1 MTIRRK
7 VILLYALQREDD
19 EMRVLRLLSAAALA
33 LAAMAAAPHA
43 ARAQAYP
50 AQDVQFI
57 CGFAAGSGADIIVRY
72 FADKLRP
79 LMNRTIVVQN
89 KPGAIGNIAT
99 EFVARSKPDGH
110 TIYVTGAN
118 SVAANMHLFRKPPVD
133 AATAFQVAA
142 TINNATMMIAVRAD
156 GPVKSIADLTK
167 AMREKGD
174 KATYAYANPTSRVLG
189 AMYKEK
195 AGLKAVEVGY
205 RTGADYLNELYSGK
219 IDYAVVDNVQG
230 MAQANA
236 GRMLLLAVGAD
247 KRMQAAPDIP
257 TMTELGYPM
266 NIRSWWA
273 ALVPAGTPRPIV
285 DQINA
290 WFSQVVGTEE
300 TRKFL
305 NGIASDPWIA
315 KPDEAQA
322 YLLQQ
327 IKDWAEYVRVANI
340 EPQG

>member
-1 MTIRRK
+1 MKHTAHL
-7 VILLYALQREDD
+7 VTAGVMALVAGLTVPQQ
-19 EMRVLRLLSAAALA
+19 
-33 LAAMAAAPHA
+33 

-50 AQDVQFI
+50 TQDVNFI

-72 FADKLRP
+72 FSDKMRP

-99 EFVARSKPDGH
+99 EYVARSKPDGH
-110 TIYVTGAN
+110 TIYITGGN
-118 SVAANMHLFRKPPVD
+118 GVAANMHLFKKPPVD
-133 AATAFQVAA
+133 AGKALQIVA

-156 GPVKSIADLTK
+156 GPVKSIADLTAALK
-167 AMREKGD
+167 EKGN
-174 KATYAYANPTSRVLG
+174 KATYGYANPTSRVLG

-195 AGLKAVEVGY
+195 AGLQAVEVGY

-219 IDYAVVDNVQG
+219 IDFAVVDNVQG

-247 KRMQAAPDIP
+247 KRMQAAPDLP

-273 ALVPAGTPRPIV
+273 ALVPSGTPAPIV
-285 DQINA
+285 DQLNR
-290 WFSQVVGTEE
+290 WFSQVVASEE
-300 TRKFL
+300 TKTFL
-305 NGIASDPWIA
+305 NGIASDPWVS
-315 KPDEAQA
+315 KPEEAQA
-322 YLLQQ
+322 YFLQQ
-327 IKDWAEYVRVANI
+327 IKDWGEWVRIANI